1 MAQNEGDYMKSCFMF
16 GHSDCPDSMLPRIEQ
31 SIEHYYSQYGIT
43 DFYIGNRGRFDSL
56 AATAVRNAKQ
66 RHPDIRMYLLLA
78 YHPSERPVDLW
89 GGFDGSF
96 YPPLENTPRQ
106 YTIVK
111 ANRYMVDTTD
121 FLICYV
127 KHFGN
132 TRNLLEYAQRR
143 KKDGVH
149 IENVAEDS

>member
-1 MAQNEGDYMKSCFMF
+1 MKSCFMF

-31 SIEHYYSQYGIT
+31 AIEHYYSQYGIA

-127 KHFGN
+127 KHIGN

-143 KKDGVH
+143 KKEGVH
-149 IENVAEDS
+149 IENVAEDN

>member
-1 MAQNEGDYMKSCFMF
+1 MGSCFMF
-16 GHSDCPDSMLPRIEQ
+16 GHADCPDSMLPKIEQ
-31 SIEHYYSQYGIT
+31 AIEHYYSQYGIT
-43 DFYIGNRGRFDSL
+43 DFYISNRGRFDSL

-66 RHPDIRMYLLLA
+66 RHPGIRMYLLLA

-89 GGFDGSF
+89 GDFDGSF

-106 YTIVK
+106 FTIVK
-111 ANRYMVDTTD
+111 ANQYMVDTTD

-143 KKDGVH
+143 KKESVH
-149 IENVAEDS
+149 IENVAEDN